1 VQTKAARMTP
11 LALFVLLSGS
21 LLSMIDSSVV
31 NVAVPDISQQLGAPL
46 TTVQWT
52 VSGYLLALAAMLP
65 ATAFLGRRFGTV
77 RIYGLSL
84 AAFTL
89 ASALCALAQTAPEL
103 IAFRAV
109 QGLAAAPLVPL
120 SLNLLFGQSE
130 EAVKDLPTSAGL
142 VLFLGPA
149 LGPTIGGLLVSTWG
163 WPSIFLVNLPI
174 GAAALLGLRH
184 LRRVGFVDEPERTA
198 RFDPLGLAML
208 SVGLTIAIYGTSQ
221 APSHGWWS
229 RSASPYWVGG
239 VLLLAAYTVW
249 ALRRRDPAVDLRL
262 LRTARS
268 ALSVTLCVLAS
279 VAMFGVLFLLPVLV
293 QEIQGHS
300 ALAAGLVLLPQ
311 GVVMGLSTGVG
322 RNLSGVRLRV
332 AIILG
337 FAAIAATSLLL
348 VVVQVD
354 TPLWI
359 VALVM
364 AGRGLGVGLVIQ
376 PLLTGMLG
384 GLPKRELAHANTLF
398 NVGQRLG
405 GSVGV
410 SLLATLFSIRVADHV
425 TAALGPSAGVGSH
438 IASLSDVPT
447 AVRSTVASAVLS
459 GFHDTIW
466 TAAAVAAV
474 GVVGALLLRVPRSQS
489 SADDAGALPAE
500 AVRAEAG

>member
-1 VQTKAARMTP
+1 VETKVARFTP

-31 NVAVPDISQQLGAPL
+31 NVAVPDISTQLAAPL

-77 RIYGLSL
+77 RVYGVSL
-84 AAFTL
+84 AAFTI
-89 ASALCALAQTAPEL
+89 ASAMCALAQTAPEL

-130 EAVKDLPTSAGL
+130 DAVKDLPTSAGL

-184 LRRVGFVDEPERTA
+184 LRTVGFVDEPERTA
-198 RFDPLGLAML
+198 RFDPLGLALL
-208 SVGLTIAIYGTSQ
+208 SIGLTSAIYGTSQ
-221 APSHGWWS
+221 APTHGWWS
-229 RSASPYWVGG
+229 PAAGPYWVGG
-239 VLLLAAYTVW
+239 VVLLVVYVVW
-249 ALRRRDPAVDLRL
+249 ALRRADPAVDLRL

-268 ALSVTLCVLAS
+268 ALSVTLCVIAS
-279 VAMFGVLFLLPVLV
+279 VAMFGVLFLLPLLV
-293 QEIQGHS
+293 QDIQGHG

-322 RNLSGVRLRV
+322 RSLSGLRLRL
-332 AIILG
+332 AIIFG
-337 FAAIAATSLLL
+337 FVAIAATSLLL
-348 VVVQVD
+348 VFVQVD

-425 TAALGPSAGVGSH
+425 TAALGPSAGSGSHVGSL
-438 IASLSDVPT
+438 ADVPV
-447 AVRSTVASAVLS
+447 ALRSTVASAVLG

-466 TAAAVAAV
+466 AAAAVAAL
-474 GVVGALLLRVPRSQS
+474 GVVGALLLRVPRTAPASEAEVTAMSPS
-489 SADDAGALPAE
+489 STVDVA
-500 AVRAEAG
+500 